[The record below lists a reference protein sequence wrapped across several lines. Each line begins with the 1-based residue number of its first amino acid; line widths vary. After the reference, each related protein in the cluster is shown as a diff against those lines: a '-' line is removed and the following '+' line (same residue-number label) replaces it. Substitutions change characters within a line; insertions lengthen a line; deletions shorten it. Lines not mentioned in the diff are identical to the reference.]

1 MFGLLFVRTTTTL
14 VVFGVIIA
22 ALNFRNTD
30 VFRRATGVS
39 PWHIPPIYW
48 ALASVFVSVVITVLT
63 LIAMRTTKVPGP
75 GKAMTRT
82 RYGFPGSMFGSVPRA
97 PDQFES
103 LPNPAR
109 LFAPG
114 AIPRPGSPGLA
125 PAGWHVDP
133 SGRHHYRFWNGYQW
147 TEHVATDGV
156 STTDVP
162 S

>member
-75 GKAMTRT
+75 GASISRT

-97 PDQFES
+97 PDRFES

-109 LFAPG
+109 PVDHDAGARPGAPG
-114 AIPRPGSPGLA
+114 VA

-133 SGRHHYRFWNGYQW
+133 SGRHHYRFWNGFQW
-147 TEHVATDGV
+147 TEHVATDGI
-156 STTDVP
+156 STTDAP
-162 S
+162 T

>member
-14 VVFGVIIA
+14 VVFGVIVA

-48 ALASVFVSVVITVLT
+48 ALASVFVSLVITVLT

-75 GKAMTRT
+75 GSPSTRT
-82 RYGFPGSMFGSVPRA
+82 RYGFPGPVFGAGPRA
-97 PDQFES
+97 PDRFES
-103 LPNPAR
+103 LPHPAR
-109 LFAPG
+109 PVGPPAG
-114 AIPRPGSPGLA
+114 PRPGVPALA

-133 SGRHHYRFWNGYQW
+133 SGRHHYRFWDGFRW

-156 STTDVP
+156 STPDAPT
-162 S
+162 

>member
-14 VVFGVIIA
+14 VVFGVLIA

-63 LIAMRTTKVPGP
+63 LVAMRTTKVPGP
-75 GKAMTRT
+75 GKTASRA
-82 RYGFPGSMFGSVPRA
+82 RYGLRGPMFGSAPRA
-97 PDQFES
+97 PDQFDS
-103 LPNPAR
+103 LPHPAHPVGPAVDP
-109 LFAPG
+109 L
-114 AIPRPGSPGLA
+114 PGSPGVA

-147 TEHVATDGV
+147 TEHIATDGV
-156 STTDVP
+156 AGVDVP
-162 S
+162 G